1 MNTLCRRILQ
11 SYKNED
17 ADGALKNL
25 IDSILHYNGGIENL
39 NEEDLKQPLL
49 DDAEAEAPITE
60 TLDYRIMSVEF
71 QNFRTF
77 PGKEGV
83 PYGVCFSRKEEPCSV
98 FLVGKNGTGK
108 STIFDALELIY
119 SGKVRNAED
128 RGIKELSNLQKYLTY
143 GFGTIDNITTEESKL
158 KIKLKDE
165 RILKDDWI
173 GLGSVPALCVPAL
186 CCSEMDIEEISKLD
200 DVAKAYNLPQLLE
213 EGTINTI
220 SESDLQRYIRGQLGY
235 QDLTSLRDV
244 LMRIVKDAA
253 QRISDANKRQR
264 LAELTSADVKVVQK
278 AFTKMTEC
286 SKPEWKNWYEEVEQ
300 YSEKEHITS
309 IADADRP
316 EQQLDVDKTIFPD
329 QWKELLSNVQ
339 NLRQQRHPETE
350 VGAYMQMEGESDKPE
365 MQENLHNVIRELT
378 LKMTAMYKLIKSA
391 WDTYQEHHQE
401 NGLFIAMESLS
412 KDYNELVDNVSK
424 LPIHAE
430 ELRNLMINDR
440 REVRAMAQ
448 LINKLNTT
456 MANLFKGQDTSGT
469 NSEGYI
475 DDLNKFVER
484 ILNNYQDKSEIFH
497 VTSTSNSFEVMVHV
511 TDENGDYFESNP
523 RRYLNTFRYRLYAV
537 LLKIALSLYYMKS
550 NHCVA
555 PIIID
560 DVFNASDFENSA
572 SLSTFV
578 HHIIE
583 IYQDVIG
590 GDIPLQLIILT
601 HDEMIVNAFSEGVKL
616 KSRKMKER
624 EDGGMP
630 HQEDYCLIGRLFP
643 YTDAERLNKEVGSNS
658 EFMNLYLLKS

>member
-1 MNTLCRRILQ
+1 MNTLCRKILQ

-17 ADGALKNL
+17 ADEALKNL
-25 IDSILHYNGGIENL
+25 IDSILHYKGAIGNL
-39 NEEDLKQPLL
+39 NEEDFKQSRL
-49 DDAEAEAPITE
+49 DEAEADAPITE
-60 TLDYRIMSVEF
+60 SLDYRIMSVEF

-77 PGKEGV
+77 PGKEGL
-83 PYGVCFSRKEEPCSV
+83 PYGVYFSRKEEPCSV

-119 SGKVRNAED
+119 AGKVRNAEE

-173 GLGSVPALCVPAL
+173 GLGSMPALCVPAL
-186 CCSEMDIEEISKLD
+186 CCSDMDIEEISKLD
-200 DVAKAYNLPQLLE
+200 DVAKAYNLPQLPE
-213 EGTINTI
+213 EGAINTI
-220 SESDLQRYIRGQLGY
+220 SESDFQRYIRGQLGY
-235 QDLTSLRDV
+235 QDLTLLRDV
-244 LMRIVKDAA
+244 LMKIVRDAA
-253 QRISDANKRQR
+253 QRISDASKRLR
-264 LAELTSADVKVVQK
+264 LAELTSADVKAVQR
-278 AFTKMTEC
+278 AFIKMTEC
-286 SKPEWKNWYEEVEQ
+286 SKPKWKNWYEEVELF
-300 YSEKEHITS
+300 SKKEHITS
-309 IADADRP
+309 IADTDST
-316 EQQLDVDKTIFPD
+316 EQQLVVDKTLFPD

-339 NLRQQRHPETE
+339 NLRQQRQPKAEG
-350 VGAYMQMEGESDKPE
+350 GAYMQMEGELDQPKI
-365 MQENLHNVIRELT
+365 QKNLHNVIRELT

-430 ELRNLMINDR
+430 ELLNLMINDR
-440 REVRAMAQ
+440 RDVRAMAQ

-456 MANLFKGQDTSGT
+456 MANLFRGQDTGGT
-469 NSEGYI
+469 NSEGYL

-484 ILNNYQDKSEIFH
+484 ILNNYQDKSEIFR

-511 TDENGDYFESNP
+511 TDENGNYFESNP

-578 HHIIE
+578 YHIID

-624 EDGGMP
+624 EECGMP
-630 HQEDYCLIGRLFP
+630 RQEDYCLIGRLFP
-643 YTDAERLNKEVGSNS
+643 YTDAERLNNKVENNS